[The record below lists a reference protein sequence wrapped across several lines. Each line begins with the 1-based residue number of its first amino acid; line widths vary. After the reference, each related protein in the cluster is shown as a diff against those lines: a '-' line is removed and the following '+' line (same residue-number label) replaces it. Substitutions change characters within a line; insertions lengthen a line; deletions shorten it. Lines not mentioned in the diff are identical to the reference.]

1 MPVKRRR
8 RQIFSLSSFVFN
20 SKDLVTKIKT
30 KEKSI
35 GSRLASINFTNSL
48 NKNLLE
54 INLQLESHKYRK
66 NLFFHK
72 RKNSLKQTRFKY
84 LFKGYKKKLDNF
96 SVLLKTKKRMKRL
109 NKNMFNKVV
118 SNSFLYRP
126 IQLKRSGSYSS
137 RRRFKSFLI

>member
-8 RQIFSLSSFVFN
+8 RQIFPLSSFVFN